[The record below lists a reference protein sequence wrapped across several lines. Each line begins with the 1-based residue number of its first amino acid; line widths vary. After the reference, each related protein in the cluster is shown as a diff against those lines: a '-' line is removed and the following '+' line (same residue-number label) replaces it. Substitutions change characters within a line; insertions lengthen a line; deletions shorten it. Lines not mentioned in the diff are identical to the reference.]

1 MRDEH
6 VDDVLGRT
14 HARAH
19 IQETDFL
26 INVRLTSA
34 HTNKWKNLNW
44 HSCGV
49 HPNKVKDKYGMH
61 TNSTL
66 VSVSSSRGLVWWM
79 YVLGFETAEC
89 AHTHFFVLQTWWS
102 SNVALDVSVS
112 THTVITCLPKMALRL
127 CFCLSSERANE
138 QTILSHCGSIECR
151 TTLNYPSWVTQCC
164 QCAPP
169 DTPFSA
175 PSPYSTVDVATYH
188 RQVAAADHELDL
200 IAVDVYIIFTRELS
214 P

>member
-1 MRDEH
+1 M
-6 VDDVLGRT
+6 
-14 HARAH
+14 
-19 IQETDFL
+19 
-26 INVRLTSA
+26 
-34 HTNKWKNLNW
+34 
-44 HSCGV
+44 
-49 HPNKVKDKYGMH
+49 
-61 TNSTL
+61 
-66 VSVSSSRGLVWWM
+66 
-79 YVLGFETAEC
+79 LGFETAER
-89 AHTHFFVLQTWWS
+89 AHTHFLFCKPDKS

-127 CFCLSSERANE
+127 CFCLSSDRANE
-138 QTILSHCGSIECR
+138 QTISTILSHCGSIECR